1 MPPDV
6 GAREHRLAWR
16 RIDSV
21 VLLALI
27 VACSTSLVW
36 LVHPWFDASNDAAI
50 YVQTARALLAGQ
62 GYSWMDEP
70 FIIRPPGFSVL
81 LMPVLAARGV
91 DFGAL
96 NLYVGLWGVACAALF
111 FVWARTRVSTWVAF
125 ALTALVW
132 FNPGFATLRNQVMS
146 DVPGTALIFAC
157 LLVERWASRRPSL
170 RRELLLG
177 LAIGLSAYVRSMA
190 ILLVP
195 AIALARLLE
204 RRDAAVESFARRL
217 RLRLAPFAALALLVQ
232 APWSVRCALHHPATP
247 VDQTSLFDYS
257 SGMWNSDRGDPASER
272 LPLSKVLGRIPERAR
287 NTLVVL
293 GSRMREDAPTPLNVG
308 LGALFVLA
316 LAANAWRRR
325 ARGRSSAELFAW
337 AGIAIVL
344 PYFSFQDR
352 LLLPVLF
359 VAWVSAA
366 ELLELVGARLVG
378 ATRASLIALVPSL
391 ALLLVDFH
399 PRANW
404 DAIQKED
411 ETYRAYCARLNA
423 LIPPGER
430 VAVPQESWRYS
441 IYLDRPVWTL
451 FFGWYRGGGPA
462 GAEAVIERRKIT
474 TVVVTPFTKSDELMR
489 PYFVQRY
496 SARELEPGIVV
507 AKVR

>member
-1 MPPDV
+1 MPPDL
-6 GAREHRLAWR
+6 GAREHALAWR
-16 RIDSV
+16 RIDSG
-21 VLLALI
+21 VLIALI
-27 VACSTSLVW
+27 AACAASLAW

-50 YVQTARALLAGQ
+50 YVQTARSLLAGQ
-62 GYSWMDEP
+62 GYSWMEEP

-96 NLYVGLWGVACAALF
+96 NLYIGLWGVACAALF
-111 FVWARTRVSTWVAF
+111 FVWARTRVTTWVAL
-125 ALTALVW
+125 ALSALLW
-132 FNPGFATLRNQVMS
+132 LNPGFSTLRNQVMS

-157 LLVERWASRRPSL
+157 LLVERWTSRTPSL

-195 AIALARLLE
+195 AIVLARLFE
-204 RRDAAVESFARRL
+204 RRDAAAGSFVRRL
-217 RLRLAPFAALALLVQ
+217 KRRVVPFAALALLVQ
-232 APWSVRCALHHPATP
+232 APWSVRCSLHHPQPP

-257 SGMWNSDRGDPASER
+257 SGMWNSDRGDPSSEK
-272 LPLSKVLGRIPERAR
+272 LPLAKVLGRIPDRAQ

-293 GSRMREDAPTPLNVG
+293 GSRMQEDAPTALNVT

-325 ARGRSSAELFAW
+325 ARGESTAELFAFG
-337 AGIAIVL
+337 GIAIVL

-359 VAWVSAA
+359 VAWVASA

-378 ATRASLIALVPSL
+378 AARAPLVALVPCL
-391 ALLLVDFH
+391 ALLIVDFH

-423 LIPPGER
+423 LVPANER
-430 VAVPQESWRYS
+430 LAVPQESWRYS
-441 IYLDRPVWTL
+441 IYADRPVWTL

-462 GAEAVIERRKIT
+462 GAETVIERRKIT

-496 SARELEPGIVV
+496 SAREIEPGIVV